1 MTYPTDDID
10 YHQPDLAHA
19 EEQGEE
25 GSQGTLADFFDST
38 EEDLLRQPWL
48 RNHGW
53 FILTCLVCFA
63 VTIIWPYYCKQQL
76 KEVSTLEKQITDI
89 RYRSLITTAALIEYE
104 RIGNILQ
111 ELDDHQ
117 LPLIPATEPPY
128 LLVDSGQH
136 PVVTPP
142 LAHP

>member
-1 MTYPTDDID
+1 MADGPK
-10 YHQPDLAHA
+10 LATA
-19 EEQGEE
+19 
-25 GSQGTLADFFDST
+25 
-38 EEDLLRQPWL
+38 
-48 RNHGW
+48 
-53 FILTCLVCFA
+53 
-63 VTIIWPYYCKQQL
+63 YYEL
-76 KEVSTLEKQITDI
+76 IAAAPGAEKQITDI

-142 LAHP
+142 LARP